1 MPTDEGFWVE
11 TAAQQRVWV
20 QLIGSGESPVA
31 IEDGRRLV
39 VVGVIADPVATGKR
53 SRDARIIDAGYILR
67 VRYDDVAA
75 G

>member
-1 MPTDEGFWVE
+1 VPTDEGFWVE

-20 QLIGSGESPVA
+20 QLIGPGESPVV